1 MMETREAKMKIDEIA
16 ERFVHWRNTDDAGR
30 LRTELYSPGIVSI
43 EEGFDDEISEVKG
56 MEGLGKK
63 GRALSRYFEV
73 HNIKASNPVVADNWF
88 SLKFEI
94 DTTDKRSGRRSTL
107 SEIGVYK
114 VEDGKIVKEHY
125 FMF

>member
-1 MMETREAKMKIDEIA
+1 METREAKMKIDEIA